1 MTFDDFESHEDPYVR
16 WDAAYVLGAMSP
28 SDRREYEAHLAHCA
42 QCSQAV
48 SELAGMPGLLALITP
63 DEAFGTLPGK
73 AAPEDGEPPAPRVL
87 TQLVGTVQRRRR
99 YRRAATAL
107 AAAAAVVAVAVPVGV
122 LVTQDHR
129 PAAPVTAMP
138 VPDRANTTETVFTP
152 VVPTTITASASVA
165 STSWGTVI
173 FVECSYEDTW
183 PGDGRY
189 GADTE
194 GYALT
199 VTDRSGVV
207 TTLATWTG
215 EAGRTVRPTAT
226 TSLPVDAIASID
238 VRSDDD
244 HQVLLTTAL

>member
-1 MTFDDFESHEDPYVR
+1 MTLDDFESHEDPYVR
-16 WDAAYVLGAMSP
+16 WDAAYVLGAMSAA
-28 SDRREYEAHLAHCA
+28 DRREYEAHLAHCA

-63 DEAFGTLPGK
+63 EEAFGTLTDG
-73 AAPEDGEPPAPRVL
+73 APEVEEMPAPRVL
-87 TQLVGTVQRRRR
+87 TGLVGTVQRRRR
-99 YRRAATAL
+99 QRRAAVAL
-107 AAAAAVVAVAVPVGV
+107 AAAAAVIAVAVPVAV
-122 LVTQDHR
+122 LATQDR
-129 PAAPVTAMP
+129 TPAAPVTALP
-138 VPDRANTTETVFTP
+138 APDRANTAEAVFAP
-152 VVPTTITASASVA
+152 VVPTTITASASVV

-173 FVECSYEDTW
+173 FVECSYADTW

-189 GADTE
+189 GAATE

-207 TTLATWTG
+207 TTVATWTG
-215 EAGRTVRPTAT
+215 EAGQTVRPTAT
-226 TSLPVDAIASID
+226 TSLPLDAIASID

>member
-1 MTFDDFESHEDPYVR
+1 MTLDGFESHDDPYVR
-16 WDAAYVLGAMSP
+16 WDAAYVVGALSGA
-28 SDRREYEAHLAHCA
+28 DRREYEAHLARCA

-63 DEAFGTLPGK
+63 EEAFGTPADG
-73 AAPEDGEPPAPRVL
+73 APEGEEMPAPRVL
-87 TQLVGTVQRRRR
+87 TGLVDTVQRRRR
-99 YRRAATAL
+99 HRRTATAL
-107 AAAAAVVAVAVPVGV
+107 AAAAAVIAVAVPVGV
-122 LVTQDHR
+122 LATQDR
-129 PAAPVTAMP
+129 TPDAPVTALP
-138 VPDRANTTETVFTP
+138 APDRANTTEAVLAP
-152 VVPTTITASASVA
+152 VVPTTITASASVVSA
-165 STSWGTVI
+165 SWGTVI

-207 TTLATWTG
+207 TTVATWTG
-215 EAGRTVRPTAT
+215 KSGQTVRPTAT

>member
-1 MTFDDFESHEDPYVR
+1 MTLDDFESHDDPYVR
-16 WDAAYVLGAMSP
+16 WDASYVLGAMSAA
-28 SDRREYEAHLAHCA
+28 DRREYEAHLAHCA
-42 QCSQAV
+42 QCSRAV

-63 DEAFGTLPGK
+63 EEAFGTLSGNG
-73 AAPEDGEPPAPRVL
+73 APEDEELPAPRVL
-87 TQLVGTVQRRRR
+87 TGLAETVQRRRR
-99 YRRAATAL
+99 HRRAATAL
-107 AAAAAVVAVAVPVGV
+107 AAAAAVIAVVVPVGV
-122 LVTQDHR
+122 LATQDR
-129 PAAPVTAMP
+129 TPAAPATALP
-138 VPDRANTTETVFTP
+138 VPDRANTTEAVFAS
-152 VVPTTITASASVA
+152 VVPTTITASASVV

-189 GADTE
+189 GAGAE

-207 TTLATWTG
+207 TTVATWTG
-215 EAGRTVRPTAT
+215 DAGQTVRPTAT

-244 HQVLLTTAL
+244 HQVLLTTTL

>member
-1 MTFDDFESHEDPYVR
+1 MTLDDFESHDDPYVR
-16 WDAAYVLGAMSP
+16 WDAAYVLGAMSGAE
-28 SDRREYEAHLAHCA
+28 RREYEAHLAHCA

-63 DEAFGTLPGK
+63 EEAFGTLSDG
-73 AAPEDGEPPAPRVL
+73 APEDEEMPAPRVL
-87 TQLVGTVQRRRR
+87 TGLVGTVRRRR
-99 YRRAATAL
+99 RHRRAATAL
-107 AAAAAVVAVAVPVGV
+107 AAAAAVIAVAVPVGV
-122 LVTQDHR
+122 LATQDR
-129 PAAPVTAMP
+129 TPDAPVTALP
-138 VPDRANTTETVFTP
+138 VPDRGNTTEAVFAP
-152 VVPTTITASASVA
+152 VVPTTITASASVV
-165 STSWGTVI
+165 STSWGTVN

-207 TTLATWTG
+207 TTVATWTG
-215 EAGRTVRPTAT
+215 EAGQTVRPTAT

>member
-1 MTFDDFESHEDPYVR
+1 MTLDDFESHDDPYVR
-16 WDAAYVLGAMSP
+16 WDAAYVLGAMSGAE
-28 SDRREYEAHLAHCA
+28 RREYEAHLAHCA

-63 DEAFGTLPGK
+63 EEAFGTLSDG
-73 AAPEDGEPPAPRVL
+73 APEDEEMPAPRVL
-87 TQLVGTVQRRRR
+87 TGLVGTVQRRRR
-99 YRRAATAL
+99 HRRAAAAL
-107 AAAAAVVAVAVPVGV
+107 AAAAAVIAVAVPVGV
-122 LVTQDHR
+122 LATQDR
-129 PAAPVTAMP
+129 TPAAPVTALP
-138 VPDRANTTETVFTP
+138 VPDRGNTTEAVFAP
-152 VVPTTITASASVA
+152 VVPTTITASASVV

-194 GYALT
+194 GYVLT

-207 TTLATWTG
+207 TTVASWTG
-215 EAGRTVRPTAT
+215 EAGQTVRPTAT
-226 TSLPVDAIASID
+226 TSLPVDEIASID

>member
-42 QCSQAV
+42 LCSQAV

-63 DEAFGTLPGK
+63 EEAFGTLPGN
-73 AAPEDGEPPAPRVL
+73 AAPADAETPAPRVL

-99 YRRAATAL
+99 HRRAATAL
-107 AAAAAVVAVAVPVGV
+107 AAAAAVIAVAVPVGV
-122 LVTQDHR
+122 LVTQDR
-129 PAAPVTAMP
+129 TPAAPVTAMP
-138 VPDRANTTETVFTP
+138 VPDHTTEAVFTP

-165 STSWGTVI
+165 STSWGTVV

-199 VTDRSGVV
+199 VTDRTGIV

-215 EAGRTVRPTAT
+215 EAGTTVRPTAT

-244 HQVLLTTAL
+244 HEVLLTAAL

>member
-1 MTFDDFESHEDPYVR
+1 MTLDDFESHDDPYVR
-16 WDAAYVLGAMSP
+16 WDAAYVLGAMSGA
-28 SDRREYEAHLAHCA
+28 DRREYEAHLAHCA

-63 DEAFGTLPGK
+63 EEAFGTLSDG
-73 AAPEDGEPPAPRVL
+73 APADEEMPAPRVL
-87 TQLVGTVQRRRR
+87 TGLVGTVQRRRR
-99 YRRAATAL
+99 HRRAATAL
-107 AAAAAVVAVAVPVGV
+107 AAAAAVIAVAVPVGV
-122 LVTQDHR
+122 LATQDPT
-129 PAAPVTAMP
+129 PAAPVTALP
-138 VPDRANTTETVFTP
+138 VPDRANTTEAVFAP
-152 VVPTTITASASVA
+152 VVPTTITASASVV

-207 TTLATWTG
+207 TTVATWTG
-215 EAGRTVRPTAT
+215 EAGQTVRPTAT
-226 TSLPVDAIASID
+226 TSLPLDAIASID